1 MSAYLPLAEELE
13 AAEADASAALDALRG
28 ELYLTSPSETQCAH
42 LLAAASR
49 AVRLFELELDDA
61 ALPPEAAEATR
72 RELERQ
78 QLSLRQ
84 LQAAAEVAARQRLL
98 GGGGAASS
106 AGDADGGG
114 GGDDLE
120 RMTAQQIIARGSAVQ
135 DESLASLQRA
145 QAQIDDARRLG
156 VDTLANMAHQRERLA
171 ATRRQAIEWEAVV
184 REGHRE
190 VNKIAHGF
198 LTDAALQYMLLAI
211 VLGILFIA
219 VYRLSHAGAAD
230 AGGGA
235 RDRGGAR
242 LRWPTKLHTALSLY
256 DA

>member
-1 MSAYLPLAEELE
+1 MSTYLPLAEELE

-28 ELYLTSPSETQCAH
+28 ELYLTSPSEANCAS

-106 AGDADGGG
+106 AGDAGG

-156 VDTLANMAHQRERLA
+156 VDTLANMANQRERLA

-242 LRWPTKLHTALSLY
+242 LRWPTKLHTARSLY
-256 DA
+256 ES

>member
-98 GGGGAASS
+98 GGGAASS
-106 AGDADGGG
+106 AGDADGG

-156 VDTLANMAHQRERLA
+156 VDTLANMANQRERLA

>member
-28 ELYLTSPSETQCAH
+28 ELYLASPSETQCAH

-49 AVRLFELELDDA
+49 AVRLFELELDEA
-61 ALPPEAAEATR
+61 ALPPAAAEATR

-106 AGDADGGG
+106 AGDGGG
-114 GGDDLE
+114 GDDDLE

-156 VDTLANMAHQRERLA
+156 VDTLANMASQRERLA

-219 VYRLSHAGAAD
+219 VYRLSHAGAVD

-256 DA
+256 ES

>member
-1 MSAYLPLAEELE
+1 MSTYLPLAEELE

-28 ELYLTSPSETQCAH
+28 ELYLASPSETQCAS

-114 GGDDLE
+114 GDDLE

-156 VDTLANMAHQRERLA
+156 VDTLANMSGQRERLA

-219 VYRLSHAGAAD
+219 VHRLSHAGAAD

-256 DA
+256 ES

>member
-98 GGGGAASS
+98 GGGAASS
-106 AGDADGGG
+106 AGGDAGG

-156 VDTLANMAHQRERLA
+156 VDTLANMASQRERLA

-256 DA
+256 ES

>member
-61 ALPPEAAEATR
+61 ALPPESAEATR

-78 QLSLRQ
+78 QTSLRQ

-98 GGGGAASS
+98 GGGAASS
-106 AGDADGGG
+106 AGDADGG

-156 VDTLANMAHQRERLA
+156 VDTLANMANQRERLA

-230 AGGGA
+230 AAGGA
-235 RDRGGAR
+235 RGRGGAR

-256 DA
+256 ES

>member
-1 MSAYLPLAEELE
+1 
-13 AAEADASAALDALRG
+13 
-28 ELYLTSPSETQCAH
+28 
-42 LLAAASR
+42 
-49 AVRLFELELDDA
+49 
-61 ALPPEAAEATR
+61 
-72 RELERQ
+72 
-78 QLSLRQ
+78 
-84 LQAAAEVAARQRLL
+84 
-98 GGGGAASS
+98 
-106 AGDADGGG
+106 
-114 GGDDLE
+114 
-120 RMTAQQIIARGSAVQ
+120 MTAQQIIARGSAVQ

-156 VDTLANMAHQRERLA
+156 VDTLANMASQRERLA

-256 DA
+256 ES

>member
-1 MSAYLPLAEELE
+1 MSTYLPLAEELE

-28 ELYLTSPSETQCAH
+28 ELYLASPSETQCAS

-106 AGDADGGG
+106 GDADGG

-156 VDTLANMAHQRERLA
+156 VDTLANMATQRERLA

-211 VLGILFIA
+211 VLGILFIG

-256 DA
+256 ES